1 MANLKEIR
9 TRIESV
15 NSTKQITSAMKM
27 VAASKLRKSQNAIM
41 ALRPYAEKFSEIMV
55 AVSKS
60 TSQRDNETTSKE
72 ASQQVQ
78 SSSFDSQQLERLLL
92 IPVSS
97 NKGLCGVFNAN
108 VIRATINLIKEEY
121 QELYDKGN
129 VDILC
134 IGAKVEESLKFK
146 KYAVI
151 GNKNELLDKLTYDNI
166 VPFAEMLMQYYNEGK
181 YDRIVFV
188 YNQFKNAA
196 TQILVTE
203 QFLPIRSLQVNEST
217 SQQDNESMS
226 RDMSHEIQDLDF
238 IFQPNKE
245 EILETMIPKS
255 LKLQVYKILLDS
267 FASEQGARM
276 ISMTQATDNA
286 TELLKEL
293 NLTYNK
299 ARQSAITNELVEI
312 VSGANAI
319 KN

>member
-1 MANLKEIR
+1 MANLKEVR

-27 VAASKLRKSQNAIM
+27 VAASKLRKSQNAILAM
-41 ALRPYAEKFSEIMV
+41 RPYAERFSEML
-55 AVSKS
+55 AQS
-60 TSQRDNETTSKE
+60 TDN
-72 ASQQVQ
+72 SQQTTV
-78 SSSFDSQQLERLLL
+78 FFENRETEKIL
-92 IPVSS
+92 IIPLSS

-108 VIRATINLIKEEY
+108 VIRATMNLIKDEY
-121 QELYDKGN
+121 QTYLDDNKLD
-129 VDILC
+129 VLC
-134 IGAKVEESLKFK
+134 IGSKVEDALKFK
-146 KYAVI
+146 KYPVI
-151 GNKNELLDKLTYDNI
+151 GNENVLLDDLTYDNAAT
-166 VPFAEMLMQYYNEGK
+166 FAERLMKDYQDKK
-181 YDRIVFV
+181 YDKIVFV

-196 TQILVTE
+196 TQVLVTE
-203 QFLPIRSLQVNEST
+203 QFLPISDQQSAVSGQQSVISN
-217 SQQDNESMS
+217 QQDQGVE
-226 RDMSHEIQDLDF
+226 F

-245 EILETMIPKS
+245 EILTTMIPKS

-312 VSGANAI
+312 VSGADAL
-319 KN
+319 KG

>member
-1 MANLKEIR
+1 MANLKEVR

-41 ALRPYAEKFSEIMV
+41 SLRPYAEKFSEMLALTTV
-55 AVSKS
+55 NGRQS
-60 TSQRDNETTSKE
+60 TVFAEVREDGKI
-72 ASQQVQ
+72 
-78 SSSFDSQQLERLLL
+78 L
-92 IPVSS
+92 IIPLSS

-108 VIRATINLIKEEY
+108 VIRATMNLTKEEY
-121 QELYDKGN
+121 QELYDN
-129 VDILC
+129 DRVDILC
-134 IGAKVEESLKFK
+134 IGSKVEETLKFK
-146 KYAVI
+146 KFNVV
-151 GNKNELLDKLTYDNI
+151 GNHNELLDDLTYDNAA
-166 VPFAEMLMQYYNEGK
+166 VFAERLMKDFEDKK
-181 YDRIVFV
+181 YDKIVFV

-203 QFLPIRSLQVNEST
+203 QFLPMS
-217 SQQDNESMS
+217 SQQSAVNSQSDT
-226 RDMSHEIQDLDF
+226 DF

-245 EILETMIPKS
+245 EILGTMIPKS

-312 VSGANAI
+312 VSGADAL
-319 KN
+319 KG

>member
-1 MANLKEIR
+1 MANLKEVR

-41 ALRPYAEKFSEIMV
+41 SLRPYAEKFSEMLALTTV
-55 AVSKS
+55 NGQQS
-60 TSQRDNETTSKE
+60 TVFAEVREDGKI
-72 ASQQVQ
+72 
-78 SSSFDSQQLERLLL
+78 L
-92 IPVSS
+92 IIPLSS

-108 VIRATINLIKEEY
+108 VIRATMNLIKEEY
-121 QELYDKGN
+121 QELYDN
-129 VDILC
+129 DRVDILC
-134 IGAKVEESLKFK
+134 IGSKVEETLKFK
-146 KYAVI
+146 KFNVV
-151 GNKNELLDKLTYDNI
+151 GNHNELLDDLTYDNAA
-166 VPFAEMLMQYYNEGK
+166 VFAERLMKDFEDKK
-181 YDRIVFV
+181 YDKIVFV

-203 QFLPIRSLQVNEST
+203 QFLPMS
-217 SQQDNESMS
+217 SQQSAVNSQSDT
-226 RDMSHEIQDLDF
+226 DF

-245 EILETMIPKS
+245 EILGTMIPKS

-312 VSGANAI
+312 VSGADAL
-319 KN
+319 KG

>member
-60 TSQRDNETTSKE
+60 TSQRDNETTSRD
-72 ASQQVQ
+72 AAQQVQ
-78 SSSFDSQQLERLLL
+78 NSSFDSQQLERLLL

-203 QFLPIRSLQVNEST
+203 QFLPIKSQQVNEST
-217 SQQDNESMS
+217 SQRDSESTS
-226 RDMSHEIQDLDF
+226 RETSHEIQDSDF

-319 KN
+319 NN